1 MALICDTR
9 EGLQSGLNKLYE
21 YCNNWGLVFNVEKT
35 KYLVFKKGGKQ
46 NPFDMWYYKDQV
58 IETVTS
64 FKYLGFM
71 FASSGKFSVG
81 INNVFFPRTES
92 AFEYVFFY

>member
-21 YCNNWGLVFNVEKT
+21 YCNNWGLVVNVEKT
-35 KYLVFKKGGKQ
+35 KCLVFKKGGKQ
-46 NPFDMWYYKDQV
+46 NPLDVWYYNDQV

-64 FKYLGFM
+64 FK
-71 FASSGKFSVG
+71 
-81 INNVFFPRTES
+81 
-92 AFEYVFFY
+92 

>member
-1 MALICDTR
+1 MVLICDTR

-21 YCNNWGLVFNVEKT
+21 YCNNWGLLLNVDKT
-35 KYLVFKKGGKQ
+35 KCLVFKKGGKQ
-46 NPFDMWYYKDQV
+46 NALDKWYYNGQG

-71 FASSGKFSVG
+71 FACSGKFSVG
-81 INNVFFPRTES
+81 ML
-92 AFEYVFFY
+92 